1 MSPTF
6 KKVLIIVVAIGAI
19 VLVIVMAG
27 KSKNPEGSL
36 VSSSDPLT
44 ASTAIGGGDATTGE
58 FLTKLLNIKNIEL
71 NDGVFSEP
79 AFSTL
84 RDSSILLIQDGTE
97 GRPNPF
103 APIGF
108 ETNSIP
114 ATNTTSNPT
123 TPTTSGVTN

>member
-1 MSPTF
+1 MSPAF
-6 KKVLIIVVAIGAI
+6 KKVLIVVVAIGAI
-19 VLVIVMAG
+19 VLVIVLATQP
-27 KSKNPEGSL
+27 KDPEGSL

-44 ASTAIGGGDATTGE
+44 ANMAIGGSDATTGE

-79 AFSTL
+79 SFSTL

-108 ETNSIP
+108 EDGFIP
-114 ATNTTSNPT
+114 PASTTSSELN
-123 TPTTSGVTN
+123 N